1 MNLDALPRAI
11 CLVGYE
17 HCIHVTSTEA
27 TCATMYLLA
36 LAWIVTTSIHR
47 SRNLLE
53 HGHATPLL
61 PVRRLRWFPTLLTGA
76 FACRA
81 AWFILLD
88 VHAFEAKSVNGT
100 FEHTYVYNPF
110 FRMDMDLF
118 PLGVALWEHIATL
131 LYVSA
136 FTILLRFYDDMRNVT
151 SVRRATCSL
160 LDMTTADPI
169 GMLEE
174 SRWRAPRRSS
184 KSYVVVINV
193 WMYLVEA
200 ILFLAEVH
208 CRVLGC
214 IELTTSRWK
223 TLLPMAKTNLL
234 NSSRDVIES
243 LFYFVLACLLV
254 RGAYRLKVDL
264 QSFELSPLAQ
274 SLGARVW
281 WLGLT
286 CGVSFLFKSVTGL
299 VLYTLPEILP
309 AVIVVAM
316 MRVHK
321 YLPPARRDDA
331 APSAK
336 HSCPAACHEELL
348 TSPPFKQSVMWL

>member
-1 MNLDALPRAI
+1 MHLEALPTAI

-88 VHAFEAKSVNGT
+88 VHAFEAKNVNGT

-110 FRMDMDLF
+110 FGMDMDLF
-118 PLGVALWEHIATL
+118 PLGVALWEHVATL

-136 FTILLRFYDDMRNVT
+136 FTILLRFWDDMRNVT
-151 SVRRATCSL
+151 ATSVRQ
-160 LDMTTADPI
+160 
-169 GMLEE
+169 E
-174 SRWRAPRRSS
+174 SRWIAPRRSS

-200 ILFLAEVH
+200 ILFLAE
-208 CRVLGC
+208 
-214 IELTTSRWK
+214 

-243 LFYFVLACLLV
+243 LFYFALACLLV

-274 SLGARVW
+274 SLGTRVW

-286 CGVSFLFKSVTGL
+286 CGVSFLFKSFTGFYVVSFPHQAVNPW
-299 VLYTLPEILP
+299 VLYSLPEILP
-309 AVIVVAM
+309 ALIVVAM

-321 YLPPARRDDA
+321 YLPRRGEST
-331 APSAK
+331 PLLPTK
-336 HSCPAACHEELL
+336 HSPAFHEELL

>member
-1 MNLDALPRAI
+1 MNLEALPTAI

-17 HCIHVTSTEA
+17 HCIHATSTEA
-27 TCATMYLLA
+27 TCAAMYLAA

-61 PVRRLRWFPTLLTGA
+61 PVRRLRWFPTLVTGA

-88 VHAFEAKSVNGT
+88 VHAFEAKNANGT
-100 FEHTYVYNPF
+100 YVHTYVYNPF
-110 FRMDMDLF
+110 FGMNMDLF

-136 FTILLRFYDDMRNVT
+136 FTILLRFWDDMRNVT
-151 SVRRATCSL
+151 SARQ
-160 LDMTTADPI
+160 
-169 GMLEE
+169 E
-174 SRWRAPRRSS
+174 SRWLAPRRSS

-200 ILFLAEVH
+200 ILFLAE
-208 CRVLGC
+208 
-214 IELTTSRWK
+214 
-223 TLLPMAKTNLL
+223 TLLPMAKTNML

-243 LFYFVLACLLV
+243 LFYFVLGLLLV
-254 RGAYRLKVDL
+254 RGAYRLKLDL
-264 QSFELSPLAQ
+264 QSVELSALAH

-281 WLGLT
+281 GLGLT
-286 CGVSFLFKSVTGL
+286 CGVSFLFKSFMGL
-299 VLYTLPEILP
+299 YVVSAAVPSVNPWVLYTLPEILP
-309 AVIVVAM
+309 AVIVIAM
-316 MRVHK
+316 MRVQGVPRRPEMTPL
-321 YLPPARRDDA
+321 LPVR
-331 APSAK
+331 
-336 HSCPAACHEELL
+336 
-348 TSPPFKQSVMWL
+348 TSPAFHEQLQSPPHKQATMSF